1 MRITATASPCLKSG
15 MISVFITNLGK
26 YNEGE
31 LVGEWLELPAT
42 SKEIEHCLARIGIDG
57 IHYEEYFLTDY
68 ESSIDGLSSYISE
81 YSLLDELNELATQLA
96 MLSPDEIDLYQ
107 AAIEIGSS
115 ASSIHDLIHLADN
128 LDSFQ
133 QLAGVNNEYDLGYYW
148 IEESGC
154 YDLAQLGHLS
164 HYFDYERYGHDVCI
178 EQGGIFYDG
187 GYVYHTGG

>member
-1 MRITATASPCLKSG
+1 MHITATASPCLKSG
-15 MISVFITNLGK
+15 VISVFITNLGK

-42 SKEIEHCLARIGIDG
+42 SKEVEHCLARIGIDG
-57 IHYEEYFLTDY
+57 IRYEEYFLTDY
-68 ESSIDGLSSYISE
+68 ESSIDGLSSYILE
-81 YSLLDELNELATQLA
+81 HSLLEELNALATQLT

-115 ASSIHDLIHLADN
+115 ANSIHDLIHLADN

-133 QLAGVNNEYDLGYYW
+133 QLEGVNDEYDLGYYW

-154 YDLAQLGHLS
+154 YDLDSLGDLLR
-164 HYFDYERYGHDVCI
+164 YFDYERYGHDICL
-178 EQGGIFYDG
+178 EQGGIFYGG

>member
-1 MRITATASPCLKSG
+1 MRITAAASPCLKTG
-15 MISVFITNLGK
+15 VISVFITNLGK

-31 LVGEWLELPAT
+31 LVGQWIELPAT

-57 IHYEEYFLTDY
+57 IRYEEYFLTDY
-68 ESSIDGLSSYISE
+68 VSSIDGLSSCISE
-81 YSLLDELNELATQLA
+81 YSLLGELNALATELT

-115 ASSIHDLIHLADN
+115 ANSIHDLIHLADN

-133 QLAGVNNEYDLGYYW
+133 QLEGVNNEYDLGYYW
-148 IEESGC
+148 LEESGC

-164 HYFDYERYGHDVCI
+164 HYFDYERFGRDVCL
-178 EQGGIFYDG
+178 EQGGIFHSG
-187 GYVYHTGG
+187 GYVYHTSG